1 MNRHIL
7 AFAAPA
13 LLVLLAGSVY
23 AQTPA
28 GTGPA
33 RKGGCIELTTIA
45 EQESTV
51 TAADGSV
58 SKHYEPAARIVPGS
72 EVVWTT
78 TARNLCQKAAE
89 KVVIDQ
95 PVPDHM
101 VFVAD
106 SAIGGGT
113 QITLS
118 TDGREFKAARDLTA
132 RNSDGSTR
140 PAGAADVRFVRWTL
154 SGAIAPQD
162 SLSVRYR
169 AVLQ

>member
-1 MNRHIL
+1 MNRHTLVI
-7 AFAAPA
+7 AMPA
-13 LLVLLAGSVY
+13 LLALVVGGAY

-28 GTGPA
+28 AGSV
-33 RKGGCIELTTIA
+33 RKGGCIELTTVA
-45 EQESTV
+45 EQEQTV
-51 TAADGSV
+51 TAADGTV
-58 SKHYEPAARIVPGS
+58 SKQYLPAARIVPGS

-95 PVPDHM
+95 PVPEHM

-118 TDGREFKAARDLTA
+118 TDGREFRAARELTV
-132 RNSDGSTR
+132 RNGDGSMR
-140 PAGAADVRFVRWTL
+140 PAGAADVRFVRWAL